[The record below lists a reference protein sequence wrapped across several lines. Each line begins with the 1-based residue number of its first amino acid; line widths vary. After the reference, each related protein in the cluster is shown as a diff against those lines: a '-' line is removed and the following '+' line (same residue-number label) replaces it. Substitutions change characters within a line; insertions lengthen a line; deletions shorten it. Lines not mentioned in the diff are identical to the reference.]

1 MMKTGEN
8 SFYVR
13 YGKNIFDRFFAFLF
27 LLLFWWLYLLCA
39 LLVCCDSGFP
49 AVYTQARMGKGGKTF
64 SIYKFRS
71 MVKNA
76 DRIGPA
82 YTTQGDTRI
91 TRIGRVLRKTSL
103 DELPQI
109 FNILKGDMSF
119 VGFRPDVVR
128 EEDDYSQEKYLMKP
142 GITGLAQVNG
152 RSNLTEKEKL
162 YWENLYTSKV
172 SFLTDVKII
181 AKTLAVVLKK
191 QGTN

>member
-1 MMKTGEN
+1 M
-8 SFYVR
+8 
-13 YGKNIFDRFFAFLF
+13 
-27 LLLFWWLYLLCA
+27 CA

>member
-13 YGKNIFDRFFAFLF
+13 YGKNFFDRFFAFLF
-27 LLLFWWLYLLCA
+27 LILFWWLYLLCT
-39 LLVCCDSGFP
+39 LLVWCDSGFP
-49 AVYTQARMGKGGKTF
+49 AVYTQSRIGKGGKTF

-82 YTTQGDTRI
+82 FTTQDDTRI

-103 DELPQI
+103 DEIPQI

-128 EEDDYSQEKYLMKP
+128 EDDDYSQKKYLMKP

-152 RSNLTEKEKL
+152 RSTLTEKEKM

-172 SFLTDVKII
+172 SFSTDVKII